1 MSSAPTTSKP
11 RFSEK
16 LLAVFRLRR
25 SNSAPQKKV
34 SYPLGYF
41 ASLDGLR
48 GLMTMG
54 VIVAHINYTWLPG
67 SVIFMDAFFVMSA
80 YLITS
85 ILLKSY
91 QASGQLQFKTFYT
104 RRFKRIFPAYYAML
118 LCFVP
123 VALYLNQEPV
133 ARLQETAVAGLYM
146 ANWFRAFA
154 WLDMPYLGHTWSLSI
169 EEQYYLIWPLIFL
182 GFLKLLSLKPRLLLA
197 VLVVTAV
204 AVAWR
209 YHLAVEKVP
218 VARLFN
224 GLDTRADALFL
235 GCVLALVQRL
245 FKPFERPKLVRTLQ
259 WLSYPI
265 FFVLA
270 WVSSRNLYFSHE
282 YYAWGAVS
290 CSVLS
295 TLFIAALISPNN
307 QTYLRR
313 MLEWPVFVGT
323 GRICYG
329 LYLWHFPIIQLLK
342 RDLGLDDLQVTL
354 VAVPLSFLAAG
365 ASYRW
370 IEKPFLTS
378 KKRYQGV
385 DTKPSTPPKI
395 GQSKVDQ
402 SKASTSV

>member
-11 RFSEK
+11 SLIEK
-16 LLAVFRLRR
+16 LLAVFRIRR
-25 SNSAPQKKV
+25 RNSAAQKKV

-91 QASGQLQFKTFYT
+91 QASGRLQFQIFYT

-123 VALYLNQEPV
+123 VALVLNQEPA
-133 ARLQETAVAGLYM
+133 ARAQEAIVAGVYA
-146 ANWFRAFA
+146 ANWFRAFNG
-154 WLDMPYLGHTWSLSI
+154 LDMPYLGHTWSLSI

-182 GFLKLLSLKPRLLLA
+182 GFLKVLGLKPRLILA
-197 VLVVTAV
+197 VTAV
-204 AVAWR
+204 TAIAVVWR
-209 YHLAVEKVP
+209 YQLAVDQVP

-235 GCVLALVQRL
+235 GCLLALCQRL
-245 FKPFERPKLVRTLQ
+245 LKPFERPQLVRALQ

-265 FFVLA
+265 FFTLA
-270 WVSSRNLYFSHE
+270 WVSSRNLYFSHD
-282 YYAWGAVS
+282 YYAWGAIS
-290 CSVLS
+290 CSLLS

-342 RDLGLDDLQVTL
+342 RDLGMNDWQVTL
-354 VAVPLSFLAAG
+354 IAVPLSFVAAG

-385 DTKPSTPPKI
+385 E
-395 GQSKVDQ
+395 SKT
-402 SKASTSV
+402 AS